1 VLRKSPHS
9 FVLTFSNCRLAMA
22 LTKTALVCLALIG
35 SLPVADASDDHTSL
49 VQKRAVAMSS
59 EDVPDETSDVP
70 IEMLAPDATSTVEQ
84 KWQQVTCPVIGA
96 LFKAGDLKPDENG
109 IINKIQT
116 RDAML
121 RAGISQA
128 KTTDTTNGNFD
139 HLPEP
144 KEINLF
150 NMDLQM
156 ASKNPKELRNKEHDF
171 STGVRDGH
179 RPNATAYE
187 VFEQFIGT
195 DGDSQTWSQI
205 DVAEAIKYYKEHT
218 NDQGV
223 GIGGITSL
231 SVMLAEFANSDGKL
245 SKDEMKNLFLR
256 SGYPAEFAERR
267 AAAVKAW
274 YAAQVR

>member
-1 VLRKSPHS
+1 
-9 FVLTFSNCRLAMA
+9 M
-22 LTKTALVCLALIG
+22 
-35 SLPVADASDDHTSL
+35 SL
-49 VQKRAVAMSS
+49 VQKRAEAMNS
-59 EDVPDETSDVP
+59 DDDPDETSDVAM
-70 IEMLAPDATSTVEQ
+70 EMLAPDATSAVEP
-84 KWQQVTCPVIGA
+84 KWAQVTCPVMGA
-96 LFKAGDLKPDENG
+96 LFKAGDLIPDQSG
-109 IINKIQT
+109 YINKNQT

-128 KTTDTTNGNFD
+128 KTTETTNGNFD

-195 DGDSQTWSQI
+195 DGDSKTWSQT
-205 DVAEAIKYYKEHT
+205 DVAEAIKYYKENT

-223 GIGGITSL
+223 GIGG
-231 SVMLAEFANSDGKL
+231 
-245 SKDEMKNLFLR
+245 
-256 SGYPAEFAERR
+256 
-267 AAAVKAW
+267 
-274 YAAQVR
+274 